1 MDLGHSF
8 IFIGVLANT
17 SIWSWSAGLTGMS
30 MRVLAEAQIQEDLLL
45 EMQGAGVKKRGNQQ
59 DGSHECTE
67 PELLGKEL
75 S

>member
-1 MDLGHSF
+1 
-8 IFIGVLANT
+8 
-17 SIWSWSAGLTGMS
+17 MS
-30 MRVLAEAQIQEDLLL
+30 VRVMAEAQIQEDLLL

>member
-1 MDLGHSF
+1 
-8 IFIGVLANT
+8 
-17 SIWSWSAGLTGMS
+17 

-45 EMQGAGVKKRGNQQ
+45 EMQGVGVRKRGNQQ

-67 PELLGKEL
+67 PEILGKEL